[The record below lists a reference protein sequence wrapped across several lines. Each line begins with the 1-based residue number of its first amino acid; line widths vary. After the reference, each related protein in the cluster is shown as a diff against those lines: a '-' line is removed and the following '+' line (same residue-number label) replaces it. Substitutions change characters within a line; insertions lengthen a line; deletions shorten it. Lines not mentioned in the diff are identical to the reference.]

1 MAKQLSLIDEIDA
14 RDDAIKILRGA
25 EAQTVNLDAVW
36 LIVYHA
42 KQHVQN
48 EVVAL
53 LTAEMEDEDIRFN
66 RQRSR
71 RAPEGRNGD
80 EASQTDGATAEA
92 IEEHIFKRWGGV
104 FARLAK

>member
-1 MAKQLSLIDEIDA
+1 MARQLSLIDEIDA

-42 KQHVQN
+42 KQHVEN
-48 EVVAL
+48 EVAAL
-53 LTAEMEDEDIRFN
+53 LKA
-66 RQRSR
+66 SL
-71 RAPEGRNGD
+71 GD

-104 FARLAK
+104 FARFCMSLIGFCVG